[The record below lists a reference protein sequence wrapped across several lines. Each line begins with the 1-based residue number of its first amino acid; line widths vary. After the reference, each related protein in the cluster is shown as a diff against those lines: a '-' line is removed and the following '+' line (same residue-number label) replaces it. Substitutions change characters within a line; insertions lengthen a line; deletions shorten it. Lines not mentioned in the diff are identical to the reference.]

1 MSAMLGWG
9 PNSYLEYLMR
19 ITPAAAA
26 LALMLASV
34 SSSSF
39 SQKPDSQ
46 IDPRS
51 MALLAQ
57 ADAARKAGNL
67 SGAQDLLETALAVDP
82 RNRGA
87 YVLAGRVSAAQN
99 LPGKA
104 IRFYRDALLIDPN
117 DVSALSGQGEAMVQ
131 KGAVERAKVNLTRIN
146 TICKG
151 ACPAGTQLS
160 AAIDKGPP
168 APVVTAEANTKVP
181 PKGKEAETQK
191 Q

>member
-1 MSAMLGWG
+1 MLESV
-9 PNSYLEYLMR
+9 PKSYLEYLMR

-26 LALMLASV
+26 LALMLAAV

-51 MALLAQ
+51 TALLGQ
-57 ADAARKAGNL
+57 ADVARKAGNL

-82 RNRGA
+82 RNRAA
-87 YVLAGRVSAAQN
+87 YELAGRVAAAQN

-104 IRFYRDALLIDPN
+104 IRFYRDALLLDPN
-117 DVSALSGQGEAMVQ
+117 DVNALSGQGEAMVQ
-131 KGAVERAKVNLTRIN
+131 KGAVERAKVNLARISQ
-146 TICKG
+146 ICKG
-151 ACPAGTQLS
+151 ACPASVQLS

-168 APVVTAEANTKVP
+168 APVVTAQAATKVP
-181 PKGKEAETQK
+181 AKETQ